1 MKQTALDAVLVCPN
15 RALAQEFSSK
25 VSETDGFSV
34 LADLKTYPTPQQIDA
49 RLRQLRP
56 DVVLLDLGTDT
67 DAAVALVSAVSS
79 LTPPIHLIGIDSRND
94 ANVIIRSLRAGAT
107 EFLCSPFESEAQNTV
122 TTRVRR
128 LQENEQKQAP
138 TKGKVIAFVGAKAGQ
153 GVTTIASNVAAGIA
167 NGGERKVFLADFDI
181 EGGTVSF
188 IWRLNHS
195 YSVLDALRNSE
206 KLDSALWK
214 ALVTSRHGVDV
225 LLAPELPE
233 GVPLEAHRF
242 NEVIE
247 FARSTYE
254 YIVVDLPSVW
264 SKQAKA
270 TLGDVDFIYLVC
282 NPELPS
288 LHLTRK
294 CITYLEQL
302 GFASDKFGLLV
313 NRMSRKQELGPADME
328 RVFNFPI
335 GKVFSEDG
343 TAVHRALTA
352 GKPIGNGCELGRS
365 INQFGNR
372 IFGIQVEE
380 KKRSVTGLKLS
391 ALLSHS

>member
-1 MKQTALDAVLVCPN
+1 MKQPALDAVLVCPN

-25 VSETDGFSV
+25 ASETDGFSV

-67 DAAVALVSAVSS
+67 ESAVALVAAISALS
-79 LTPPIHLIGIDSRND
+79 PPIHVIGIDSRND

-107 EFLCSPFESEAQNTV
+107 EFLCSPFEIEAQNTV
-122 TTRVRR
+122 TTRIRR
-128 LQENEQKQAP
+128 LQENDKKQAP
-138 TKGKVIAFVGAKAGQ
+138 TKGKVVAFVAAKAGQ
-153 GVTTIASNVAAGIA
+153 GVTTIASNVAAGVA

-188 IWRLNHS
+188 TWRLNHS

-206 KLDSALWK
+206 KLDTALWK
-214 ALVTSRHGVDV
+214 ALVTSSHNVDV

-247 FARSTYE
+247 FARSHYD
-254 YIVVDLPSVW
+254 YVVIDLPTVW

-335 GKVFSEDG
+335 GKVFSEDA

-352 GKPIGNGCELGRS
+352 GKPVASSCELGRS
-365 INQFGNR
+365 LIQFGNSA
-372 IFGIQVEE
+372 FGIQVEE
-380 KKRSVTGLKLS
+380 KKRSVTGLRLS
-391 ALLSHS
+391 ALLSQS